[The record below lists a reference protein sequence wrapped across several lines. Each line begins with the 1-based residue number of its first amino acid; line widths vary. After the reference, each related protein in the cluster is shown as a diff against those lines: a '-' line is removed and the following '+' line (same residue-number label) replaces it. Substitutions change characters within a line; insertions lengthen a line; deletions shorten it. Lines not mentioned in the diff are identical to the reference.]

1 MDNKTQWVKD
11 NVYGISESSAA
22 LFTQTYIDYL
32 IEHEIDY
39 FNDFINEAIEK
50 IDAYDLFA
58 NIARSHDLKVNVK
71 KEKSF
76 INCIFLADLIKILH
90 DIEEI
95 EESEPDDF
103 ESNSDRLMGEH
114 R

>member
-1 MDNKTQWVKD
+1 MDAITQWVKD
-11 NVYGISESSAA
+11 NVYGCAVSSVNDFVEDYA
-22 LFTQTYIDYL
+22 DYL
-32 IEHEIDY
+32 K
-39 FNDFINEAIEK
+39 INESDYYNDLICESAENFDITELLVAIRASDEVTIEGFK
-50 IDAYDLFA
+50 RVL
-58 NIARSHDLKVNVK
+58 
-71 KEKSF
+71 
-76 INCIFLADLIKILH
+76 NCRFRADLIKILH

>member
-11 NVYGISESSAA
+11 NVYGCAVSSVND
-22 LFTQTYIDYL
+22 YIDGYIRYL
-32 IEHEIDY
+32 VNYEYDYYNDLICECSGKFEITELLGAIGCEDYIEL
-39 FNDFINEAIEK
+39 NEFRAVIHCT
-50 IDAYDLFA
+50 I
-58 NIARSHDLKVNVK
+58 R
-71 KEKSF
+71 
-76 INCIFLADLIKILH
+76 ADLIKILH